1 MIDTQ
6 ALQTQINAL
15 REKQAAQDTA
25 VAVIHAKIDGMGKKV
40 DSLDATVSRVG
51 WTVILA
57 VVAAVL
63 KLVIF

>member
-1 MIDTQ
+1 MIDAQ

-15 REKQAAQDTA
+15 REKQASQDTS

-40 DSLDATVSRVG
+40 DALDATVARVG